1 MSKPPALTS
10 HPLRCHPSNQQWY
23 RSLAIIFRDNRPLL
37 VRSLLN
43 SGKIVEGRFDN
54 DLSEKDFSHFKT
66 QSSTQS
72 SCTQSSFQTQNSF
85 NISGQGHHNPL
96 SGRNSNV
103 SQVSN
108 QSNSLISNASSTDTN
123 TGVSGNTHIHVN
135 ANTHINNSTNP
146 GNSQIM
152 SNDNT
157 HYTEIN
163 YLDWTIF
170 TSLDSIDIQL
180 NQVDNETNPG
190 GGQNRSGTGGTGK
203 APQNA
208 SPAHTV
214 PNQPGQHKLASSST
228 NSNYI
233 GVLQPSDTHKIHGYV
248 TASRIKFILLLDS
261 SKPMPRD
268 VDIKHFFENLHQIWM
283 KLTANPFYKPGKII
297 KNMPKFIKMIDGL
310 ILKL

>member
-1 MSKPPALTS
+1 MSKPAS

-43 SGKIVEGRFDN
+43 SGKIVEGRFEN
-54 DLSEKDFSHFKT
+54 EPVKSDFQINNPQDKENISRC
-66 QSSTQS
+66 SSTTSKSTHESNQ
-72 SCTQSSFQTQNSF
+72 
-85 NISGQGHHNPL
+85 PL
-96 SGRNSNV
+96 SINRLEST
-103 SQVSN
+103 ST
-108 QSNSLISNASSTDTN
+108 ISNHTQISAS
-123 TGVSGNTHIHVN
+123 
-135 ANTHINNSTNP
+135 INNSKI
-146 GNSQIM
+146 NSC
-152 SNDNT
+152 S
-157 HYTEIN
+157 EIN

-170 TSLDSIDIQL
+170 TSLDSIDLQL
-180 NQVDNETNPG
+180 NNVDNDIPNKEDNNNK
-190 GGQNRSGTGGTGK
+190 QNSN
-203 APQNA
+203 QN
-208 SPAHTV
+208 S
-214 PNQPGQHKLASSST
+214 NQSSNHRNFNKKPT

-268 VDIKHFFENLHQIWM
+268 VDIKNFFENLHQSWM

-297 KNMPKFIKMIDGL
+297 KNMPKFVKMVDGL